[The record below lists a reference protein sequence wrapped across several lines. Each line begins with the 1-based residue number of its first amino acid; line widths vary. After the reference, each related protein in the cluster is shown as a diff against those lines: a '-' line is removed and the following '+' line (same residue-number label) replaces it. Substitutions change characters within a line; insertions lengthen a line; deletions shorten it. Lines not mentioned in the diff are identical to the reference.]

1 MMIPDSS
8 MEYPRVAFELSCV
21 EFRAAELDLN
31 ILLKSLNMVKL
42 EQSFLCNF
50 EFGLLRI

>member
-1 MMIPDSS
+1 MKETLGWFRVAMMIPDSS

-31 ILLKSLNMVKL
+31 ILLKSLNMV
-42 EQSFLCNF
+42 
-50 EFGLLRI
+50 